1 MCVFL
6 FPVQK
11 RLTKKR
17 YQPELFEFGQ
27 VIKRNMLFRSQNIM
41 YFFQQTRKEKK
52 RLLRFLRYMFCWG
65 FRPDS
70 AHLSIPS
77 VHSVTVYKHE
87 NRWLCTFRELSTCTA
102 TTLISSLNFT
112 SFSNSEAAW
121 REKGKCHVTFLWCTA
136 TWGLF
141 NKRNVQ
147 GFKITLA

>member
-1 MCVFL
+1 MFSFFRFKNGL
-6 FPVQK
+6 QK
-11 RLTKKR
+11 SVTSPSCLSLARSSNATCCLGPRTSCISSNKLEKK
-17 YQPELFEFGQ
+17 
-27 VIKRNMLFRSQNIM
+27 
-41 YFFQQTRKEKK
+41 KK

-70 AHLSIPS
+70 AHLSIPL